1 MAIDIGRIER
11 EFTRHIRAET
21 ITDPI
26 ELAAYPDFETEPMPM
41 AYWLRDSTM
50 LNLPGL
56 SDIQLEV
63 ALHAER
69 LYYEP
74 TFDALGWDKKRVV
87 NEIPLAWGKGSG
99 KDYLSRIMLSR
110 GVYLLWCLASPQG
123 YFGMPGT
130 ETIAFTNIA
139 TAAPQAKY
147 IFFDPWIKMLKES
160 PFFRA
165 IMEPLANSIEFEKG
179 LLARSGHSSVESQEG
194 QNLIM
199 AVLDEIAGF
208 KTAAELSTKLKQ
220 MDREPAQSAQG
231 VIKMARS
238 SILSRFPET
247 GKLIAISFTR
257 FKNDAID
264 LLVKQ
269 AFLEIEQLGEQS
281 RKYPS
286 RAATWEVNPLRKR
299 SDFDQAYRDDPE
311 DAQCR
316 YECRPVSSSHRFFR
330 NLLAVRK
337 ALGVSLTMEPEL
349 LEKQPPTLSIG
360 IEYFWGP
367 DPADNKAVDSWQVR
381 FDFSA
386 LGATH
391 RQPLAI
397 HMDLGI
403 SSDLAGVAGS
413 HFGGFVDHVQ
423 DITDATTGLITRKTV
438 PKMQV
443 VTDFVIVFEQVRG
456 DPMKGTPDSDIQV
469 RWIRQLIIELN
480 NAGWVVGLFTA
491 DGYQSTDTFQLLE
504 QQGIETELYSLDRKT
519 EGFDI
524 LKSMIYGNDVTA
536 PWHPL
541 LYSEIESLVKM
552 TETRID
558 HQSGASK
565 DMADAWAGS
574 VRGVVKMME
583 DGKIGGDAEGWVGG
597 SIEEIA
603 RHGEPRSVRHTD
615 VDVTITPKYAPRLDD
630 DADFWTGGGDEWDRK

>member
-1 MAIDIGRIER
+1 MAIDVGRIER

-26 ELAAYPDFETEPMPM
+26 ELSAYPDFEIEPMPLE
-41 AYWLRDSTM
+41 AWLQDSTM

-74 TFDALGWDKKRVV
+74 TFDALGWAKKRVV

-160 PFFRA
+160 PFFRE

-220 MDREPAQSAQG
+220 MEREPAQSAQG

-269 AFLEIEQLGEQS
+269 AFLEIEQLGEKS

-337 ALGVSLTMEPEL
+337 ALGVSLTLEPEL
-349 LEKQPPTLSIG
+349 LDKQAPTLSIE

-367 DPADNKAVDSWQVR
+367 DPADTTAVDSWQVR

-386 LGATH
+386 LGDSH

-423 DITDATTGLITRKTV
+423 DVTDATTGLVTRKTV

-552 TETRID
+552 TETKID

-574 VRGVVKMME
+574 VRGVVKMLE
-583 DGKIGGDAEGWVGG
+583 DGKIGWDAEGWVGG

-630 DADFWTGGGDEWDRK
+630 NADFWTGGGDEWDRK

>member
-1 MAIDIGRIER
+1 
-11 EFTRHIRAET
+11 
-21 ITDPI
+21 
-26 ELAAYPDFETEPMPM
+26 
-41 AYWLRDSTM
+41 M
-50 LNLPGL
+50 LNLPLL
-56 SDIQLEV
+56 SDIQLET

-69 LYYEP
+69 IYYEP
-74 TFDALGWDKKRVV
+74 TFDALGWAKKRVV
-87 NEIPLAWGKGSG
+87 NELPLAWGKGSG

-110 GVYLLWCLASPQG
+110 GVYLLWCLSSPQG

-139 TAAPQAKY
+139 TAAPQAKH
-147 IFFDPWIKMLKES
+147 IFFEPWVKMLKQS
-160 PFFRA
+160 SFFRD
-165 IMEPLANSIEFEKG
+165 IMEPLAASIQFDKG
-179 LLARSGHSSVESQEG
+179 MLALSGHSSVESQEG
-194 QNLIM
+194 QNLVM

-220 MDREPAQSAQG
+220 MEREPAQSAQG

-238 SILSRFPET
+238 SIMSRFPET
-247 GKLIAISFTR
+247 GKLISISFTR

-264 LLVKQ
+264 LLVKE
-269 AFLEIEQLGEQS
+269 AFLEIEQIGEAS

-316 YECRPVSSSHRFFR
+316 FECRPISSSHRFFR

-337 ALGVSLTMEPEL
+337 ALGVSLTMEPER
-349 LEKQPPTLSIG
+349 LEKEPPTPSIE
-360 IEYFWGP
+360 IEYYWGP
-367 DPADNKAVDSWQVR
+367 DPADSTAVDAWQVR

-386 LGATH
+386 LKPH
-391 RQPLAI
+391 RQLMAV

-413 HFGGFVDHVQ
+413 HFGGYRDHVQ
-423 DITDATTGLITRKTV
+423 DITDPKTKLITRKKV
-438 PKMQV
+438 PKLQV
-443 VTDFVIVFEQVRG
+443 VTDFVVVFEQVRG
-456 DPMKGTPDSDIQV
+456 DPMAGTPDSDIQV

-480 NAGWVVGLFTA
+480 NSGWVVGLFTA

-519 EGFDI
+519 EGFDT
-524 LKSMIYGNDVTA
+524 LKNMIYGNDVTA

-541 LYSEIESLVKM
+541 LYGEIESLVKM
-552 TETRID
+552 TETKID
-558 HQSGASK
+558 HQAGSSK

-574 VRGVVKMME
+574 VRGVVKMLE
-583 DGKIGGDAEGWVGG
+583 DGKLGGDADGWSGG

-603 RHGEPRSVRHTD
+603 REFEPGEVRHTD
-615 VDVTITPKYAPRLDD
+615 VDVTIKPRYSPRTDD
-630 DADFWTGGGDEWDRK
+630 DADFWSGGGEPWDKK